1 MYLLD
6 TNVISAFRR
15 PDRLPASVQ
24 AWAASVEAADF
35 YLSAITVLEIG
46 QGILAKTRSDSAQ
59 GAILRAWFDD
69 DVLSAFEGRI
79 IPFDATIA
87 RKCASLHVP
96 DPRPERDA
104 MIAATAIVHGLTVV
118 TRNISD
124 FAKLQADLLD
134 PWSFG
139 E

>member
-24 AWAASVEAADF
+24 AWATSVEAADF
-35 YLSAITVLEIG
+35 YLSAITVLEIE
-46 QGILAKTRSDSAQ
+46 QGILAKTRSDHAQ
-59 GAILRAWFDD
+59 GAILRAWFDG

>member
-24 AWAASVEAADF
+24 AWATSVEAADF
-35 YLSAITVLEIG
+35 YLSAITVLEIE